1 METEAAVLWAPHE
14 DWSVEPVELE
24 PPKAH
29 EVLVRVAAAGLCHSD
44 EHLVTGDMPAP
55 LPMIGGH
62 EGSGVVEAVGPEVS
76 FVAPG
81 DHVVFSFLP
90 SCGACPSC
98 AAGHS
103 NLCDRGASLMAGL
116 QVDGTSRHHARGQD
130 LRTMCL
136 VGSFARHTVVHEWSV
151 VPIMD
156 DLSLTAACL
165 VSCGVTTGWGSA
177 VYSADVRPGDNVA
190 VVGIGGLGA
199 AAVQGAALAGAAR
212 VFAIEPVGWK
222 REVAMELGATHVAE
236 SVEAAFRLVR
246 KETWGRMCDKV
257 ILTIGVGSGDLM
269 AGAMALVAKR
279 GRAVITNL
287 HPWEESS
294 NSIPLLD
301 LTLHEKQVVG
311 ALFGSAN
318 PRKDI
323 PKLLELYRFGQLQL
337 DPLITRTYTLDQ
349 VNEGYQDLR
358 DGKNLRGV
366 IVLD

>member
-14 DWSVEPVELE
+14 DWSVETIELD

-62 EGSGVVEAVGPEVS
+62 EGSGVVEAVGPDVS
-76 FVAPG
+76 FVQPG
-81 DHVVFSFLP
+81 DHIAFSFLP

-103 NLCDRGASLMAGL
+103 NLCDRGATLMGGL
-116 QVDGTSRHHARGQD
+116 QMDGTSRHHARGQD

-136 VGSFARHTVVHEWSV
+136 VGSFARHTVVHEWSC

-156 DLSLTAACL
+156 DLPFTAACL

-177 VYSADVRPGDNVA
+177 VYTADVRPGDNVA
-190 VVGIGGLGA
+190 VVGVGGLGA
-199 AAVQGAALAGAAR
+199 AAVQGARAAGAAR
-212 VFAIEPVGWK
+212 VFAIEPVEWK
-222 REVAMELGATHVAE
+222 REAAMELGATHTAE
-236 SVEAAFRLVR
+236 SVEGAYRLVR
-246 KETWGRMCDKV
+246 SETWGRMCDKV
-257 ILTIGVGSGDLM
+257 ILTIGAGSGELM
-269 AGAMALVAKR
+269 GAVMALVAKR

-311 ALFGSAN
+311 SLFGSAN
-318 PRKDI
+318 PRRDI

-337 DPLITRTYTLDQ
+337 DPLITRTYTLEQ